1 MDSERATPISC
12 PIQVV
17 TNPRGCIMRRH
28 WIPNPQGK
36 GLKSNQSEWL
46 HSKTKPIRLPEVL
59 IPEIL
64 EYAHQLDKGTIS
76 QQSDENLGQ
85 ALSILEGCLDAK
97 KFPAQNGGAIRKE
110 IKKALSLLQC

>member
-1 MDSERATPISC
+1 
-12 PIQVV
+12 
-17 TNPRGCIMRRH
+17 MRRH

-64 EYAHQLDKGTIS
+64 EYAHKLDKGTIS
-76 QQSDENLGQ
+76 QKPDENIKQ
-85 ALSILEGCLDAK
+85 ALSILEDCLDSK
-97 KFPAQNGGAIRKE
+97 KYPANKGGAIKRE
-110 IKKALSLLQC
+110 IKKALSLLQ

>member
-1 MDSERATPISC
+1 VTPFLC
-12 PIQVV
+12 PVEVI
-17 TNPRGCIMRRH
+17 TNLRGCIMRRH
-28 WIPNPQGK
+28 WTPNPQGK

-59 IPEIL
+59 IPQIL
-64 EYAHQLDKGTIS
+64 EYAHKLDKGTIS

-97 KFPAQNGGAIRKE
+97 KFPANKGGIIRQE
-110 IKKALSLLQC
+110 IKRALSLLQ